1 MGAGATP
8 TGEAGTQLGAGATP
22 TGEAGTGSEES
33 VLTEGAEKSGEVVE
47 EPVVTPADLG
57 TRRNPPRERRLP
69 ERFRVNLAA
78 EGVRDNPPKGS
89 GEHPEPQSYQEA
101 IGGEESEL
109 WRLSMDEEMR
119 SLLENGIWELV
130 EKPEGVKPVPMKWVY
145 KIKRDAL
152 GNVERYKSRLVAKGY
167 LQKQGIDFQEVY
179 APVSKHTTLRALLA
193 VLAARDLELH
203 QLDVKTA
210 FLNGELEETIYMKQP
225 QGYEQGGPEMVCLLK
240 RSLYGLRQAPRAWY
254 LRLKEEL
261 GLLEFGASVADAA
274 LFVGEVDGEEV
285 FLLVWVDDILIAT
298 RGKDRVAKM
307 KAHLARTFDMRNLGE
322 ATYFL
327 GMELA
332 RDREARTLK
341 LTQKKQTGE
350 LLGRHGLAGA
360 GARGRARF
368 PSAVGA
374 LARYTSAPTE
384 AHWAA
389 ALGVV
394 RYLAGTAEAGVTF
407 GGSDELL
414 EVFCDADFAGDVD
427 SRRSTTGYVFLMYGG
442 AVSWSSR
449 LQPTVA
455 VSTVEAEFMSAAQ
468 AVKEALWF
476 RKLGGDLGLGLG
488 TVPINCDNQGAIQLL
503 KHPVAALR
511 SKHIDVLHHFA
522 RERVARKEVGF
533 AYCGTDDMKAD
544 IMTKALTPGKFSKCR
559 KEIGIA

>member
-1 MGAGATP
+1 M
-8 TGEAGTQLGAGATP
+8 
-22 TGEAGTGSEES
+22 
-33 VLTEGAEKSGEVVE
+33 
-47 EPVVTPADLG
+47 
-57 TRRNPPRERRLP
+57 
-69 ERFRVNLAA
+69 
-78 EGVRDNPPKGS
+78 
-89 GEHPEPQSYQEA
+89 
-101 IGGEESEL
+101 
-109 WRLSMDEEMR
+109 
-119 SLLENGIWELV
+119 
-130 EKPEGVKPVPMKWVY
+130 
-145 KIKRDAL
+145 
-152 GNVERYKSRLVAKGY
+152 VA
-167 LQKQGIDFQEVY
+167 V
-179 APVSKHTTLRALLA
+179 
-193 VLAARDLELH
+193 RDLELH

-210 FLNGELEETIYMKQP
+210 FLNGELEETIYMQQP
-225 QGYEQGGPEMVCLLK
+225 QGYEQGGSEMVCLLK

-298 RGKDRVAKM
+298 RGKDRVAKV
-307 KAHLARTFDMRNLGE
+307 KAHLARTFDVRDLGE

-341 LTQKKQTGE
+341 LTQKRQTGE

-360 GARGRARF
+360 RPRSVPLGTGEKLTREGTPLDTAKF
-368 PSAVGA
+368 PYSELIGSLLYLSVCTRPDIAQAVGA

-427 SRRSTTGYVFLMYGG
+427 MRRSTTGYVFLMYGG

-455 VSTVEAEFMSAAQ
+455 VSTVEAEYISAAQ

-511 SKHIDVLHHFA
+511 SKHIDVLDHFA
-522 RERVARKEVGF
+522 RERVARKEVQRLGSRT
-533 AYCGTDDMKAD
+533 AGRRT
-544 IMTKALTPGKFSKCR
+544 
-559 KEIGIA
+559 